1 VQSRT
6 IYMPLLNEGTD
17 VWRPIQAED
26 LGDGDYPV
34 FGPVPECG
42 EWEFS
47 PGSIVRV
54 EMKRLS
60 EGDAFVAVAHAT
72 N

>member
-1 VQSRT
+1 
-6 IYMPLLNEGTD
+6 